1 MDHESTGGTTGTSH
15 KDRAAAAIVTEA
27 FGGGRPGGTEAL
39 DELSNA
45 LLGLTEMLLD
55 DTGMDEAVTNVLEVG
70 MATLGPDPAVSLTI
84 SQPRDPE
91 QRFMTRDAT
100 TDWAQRLDEW
110 QYEHGEGPCLTA
122 DETGETCVVTDCRDD
137 DRFPRF
143 CEVATDYGV
152 GSAVSYPMLVRGE
165 SLGSINVFFRAVGAI
180 TPELV
185 ETGEQL
191 ARTSAPLLAN
201 WLAHLQVK
209 TLAGQLEQALEG
221 RGTIERAKGLL
232 MGELG
237 IDDERAFELL
247 RTQSQHENIKLREV
261 ASQLLEK
268 RRRA

>member
-1 MDHESTGGTTGTSH
+1 MDHESAGGPNGSDE
-15 KDRAAAAIVTEA
+15 DRAAASIVTEVV
-27 FGGGRPGGTEAL
+27 GNGRSGGTDAL
-39 DELSNA
+39 DDLSSS

-55 DTGMDEAVTNVLEVG
+55 DTGMDEAVTNVLAVG

-91 QRFMTRDAT
+91 HRFVTRDAT
-100 TDWAQRLDEW
+100 TEWAQRLDEW

-143 CEVATDYGV
+143 CEVASDHGV
-152 GSAVSYPMLVRGE
+152 GSAVSYPMLVRGA

-185 ETGEQL
+185 DAGEQL

-201 WLAHLQVK
+201 WLAHTQVR
-209 TLAGQLEQALEG
+209 TLADQLEQALEG

-247 RTQSQHENIKLREV
+247 RTQSQHENTKLREV
-261 ASQLLEK
+261 ASQLLE
-268 RRRA
+268 RRRGR